1 MSSGPALQMD
11 FAAVGAG
18 PLIEK
23 PHWFAIRTRSRHEKL
38 VADQLQRQ
46 NIESFLPLLKTVRE
60 WSDRKKEV
68 EIPLFSGYS
77 FARLVLCSSDRL
89 RVLQTQ
95 GVAGFVGVRGL
106 GIPVPEEQIDSL
118 KTLLANQI
126 PMKEHPFLQ
135 IGQRVR
141 IKGGALDGVEGILA
155 GQDDR
160 NLIIS
165 VEPIHRSLSVS
176 IDGYGFEAIKEKEC
190 GNEAVEAPAKL

>member
-126 PMKEHPFLQ
+126 SMKEHPFLQ

-176 IDGYGFEAIKEKEC
+176 IDGYGFEPIKEKEC
-190 GNEAVEAPAKL
+190 GSEPVEAPAKL

>member
-11 FAAVGAG
+11 FAVVGAG

-46 NIESFLPLLKTVRE
+46 NIESFLPLLKSVRE

-68 EIPLFSGYS
+68 EMPLFSGYS

-106 GIPVPEEQIDSL
+106 GIPVPQEQIDSL

-141 IKGGALDGVEGILA
+141 IKGGALDRVEGILA

-176 IDGYGFEAIKEKEC
+176 IHGYRFEPIEEKEC
-190 GNEAVEAPAKL
+190 GSEPVEVPAQL